1 MGDMTRYVALLRG
14 INLGARRPVAMADL
28 RTLVTRLGYTDVA
41 THLRSG
47 NVVLT
52 APGADADEVA
62 ARVRGA
68 LRRELDLDVP
78 TVVRAADRLRAAVD
92 ANPLDVPDP
101 ARFLVLFCS
110 GHLDVD
116 ALRGLDP
123 SRLPDERLAVTET
136 EAYTDHRE
144 GLRRARAPVLVARH
158 ADGVLT
164 GRNWRTVLRLL
175 RMVEG

>member
-1 MGDMTRYVALLRG
+1 MTRYVALLRG
-14 INLGARRPVAMADL
+14 INLGTRRRVAMADL
-28 RTLVTRLGYTDVA
+28 RTLVTGLGYTDVA
-41 THLRSG
+41 THLQSG

-52 APGADADEVA
+52 APGADADDVA
-62 ARVRGA
+62 ARVHDA
-68 LRRELDLDVP
+68 IRRELGLDVP

-110 GHLDVD
+110 GGLDVD
-116 ALRGLDP
+116 ALRGLDL
-123 SRLPDERLAVTET
+123 SHLPDERLAVTAT

-144 GLRRARAPVLVARH
+144 GLRKARVPDIVARH

-175 RMVEG
+175 EMVEG